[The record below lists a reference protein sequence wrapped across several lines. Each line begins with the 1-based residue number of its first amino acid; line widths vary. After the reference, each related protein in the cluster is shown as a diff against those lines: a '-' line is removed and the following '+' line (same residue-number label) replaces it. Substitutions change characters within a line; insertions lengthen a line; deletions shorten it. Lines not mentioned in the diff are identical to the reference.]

1 MTHLS
6 RNVLNVCVL
15 KRLFLLQ
22 PPQGDK
28 SLNTPGPPVC
38 LFLFVFPAGGCK
50 CVRPTKISDDWATGG
65 MMNKLHP
72 PAAPWWAKQTFRLNR
87 SCSLCCVWVG
97 CVCISLLPLTLLFSV
112 YFLRSFPSL
121 PAFLRPSSSSS
132 FCLLRLILRVF
143 SHLPFLSLSRL
154 KMM

>member
-6 RNVLNVCVL
+6 LNLKSKRSGCFSCSHQRAIHLWTHRVL
-15 KRLFLLQ
+15 LLV
-22 PPQGDK
+22 
-28 SLNTPGPPVC
+28 SSC
-38 LFLFVFPAGGCK
+38 LFFPAGGCK
-50 CVRPTKISDDWATGG
+50 CVRPTKISNDGATWGWWI
-65 MMNKLHP
+65 NSTRLLHP
-72 PAAPWWAKQTFRLNR
+72 DEQNKPFRLNR

-143 SHLPFLSLSRL
+143 SCLSLSRL